1 MFDLVLES
9 SDSITAP
16 AKGRGVEKT
25 EQPSFVIK
33 DFKENEDVIA
43 REFSYCGF
51 FILVTSDE
59 MTVKEA
65 VCAYSK
71 RDSVEKVFESLKS
84 HLGMDKIG
92 VHTEESMQGKT
103 FLWFI
108 ASIFRASISHSLSS
122 LRESSKNKKDY
133 TTPAAIDRLD
143 AIKADKNLSSDKY
156 ERRYKLTKTQKEICK
171 CLGIEES
178 VLDEIIEGIC

>member
-1 MFDLVLES
+1 
-9 SDSITAP
+9 
-16 AKGRGVEKT
+16 
-25 EQPSFVIK
+25 
-33 DFKENEDVIA
+33 
-43 REFSYCGF
+43 
-51 FILVTSDE
+51 
-59 MTVKEA
+59 
-65 VCAYSK
+65 
-71 RDSVEKVFESLKS
+71 
-84 HLGMDKIG
+84 MDKIG